1 MGFEQVNRN
10 LDYFRIKDL
19 LKEHFQNLAE
29 TELQELIAQEGKI
42 YRFEAGDTIMDF
54 GSYIKL
60 VPLVTN
66 GSIKVMREDDDGH
79 ELFLYFIQAGD
90 TCSMSMTCCMMNK
103 KSIIKTVAEEETEL
117 IGIPIQFPDQWM
129 TRFQSWKNFILLSYD
144 DKMYTL
150 IKSIDEIAFK
160 KMDERLLSYL
170 EKTVNA
176 THSDTLHIT
185 HQQIALDLNASR
197 EAISILLKRLEK
209 EGLVELGRNQ
219 IKMLEADSLS
229 LKKA

>member
-1 MGFEQVNRN
+1 MGFEQVYSNP
-10 LDYFRIKDL
+10 DYFTIKEL
-19 LKEHFQNLAE
+19 LQEHFPNLAE
-29 TELQELIAQEGKI
+29 KELQELIAQEGKI
-42 YRFEAGDTIMDF
+42 YRFGAGDTIMDF
-54 GSYIKL
+54 GAYIKL
-60 VPLVTN
+60 VPLVTK

-129 TRFQSWKNFILLSYD
+129 SKFQSWKNFILLSYD

-160 KMDERLLSYL
+160 KMDERLISYL
-170 EKTVNA
+170 EKTVKA
-176 THSDTLHIT
+176 TNSEVIHIT
-185 HQQIALDLNASR
+185 HQEIALDLNASR
-197 EAISILLKRLEK
+197 EAISRLLKRLEK
-209 EGLVELGRNQ
+209 EGILELGRNQ
-219 IKMLEADSLS
+219 IRIIELAHLQ
-229 LKKA
+229 